1 MPRKIPES
9 DENGAIIMCTVETK
23 RSGDNNGS
31 IEIFLKGRLGKDE
44 VKTVMDSI
52 MQELGFGSK
61 FKHVTVD
68 ISSIEWID
76 TAGVALLVLIC
87 SRVRERNGIF
97 RVVNPNERVLRVFRL
112 AQVEKLLSV
121 ENGNDR

>member
-1 MPRKIPES
+1 MPRKIPEFN
-9 DENGAIIMCTVETK
+9 ENGAITMCTVEIK
-23 RSGDNNGS
+23 RSGGNNGS
-31 IEIFLKGRLGKDE
+31 IEIFLEGRLGKDE

-87 SRVRERNGIF
+87 SRVRERNGVF